1 VTDYLFA
8 PPEQPAVPVVGES
21 RAYPVSRIFCVGRNY
36 ADHAKEMGFDVDREE
51 PFYFLKPASA
61 LVQTGACVPYPPG
74 TKNYHYEM
82 ELVFAIGKPAFKVEA
97 QGAEDYVFAY
107 ACGLDMT
114 RRDLQIA
121 AREKGRPWDI
131 GKGFEQSAVIAPM
144 TKAASLG
151 ELNGRKIALS
161 VNGTKKQSATLDDLV
176 WKVRE
181 LIAHL
186 SQYYH
191 LTPGDIV
198 YTGTPAGVGPVVA
211 GDQIEGTID
220 GLAPVQLTIAKA
232 EWQSDMAFKS

>member
-1 VTDYLFA
+1 
-8 PPEQPAVPVVGES
+8 
-21 RAYPVSRIFCVGRNY
+21 
-36 ADHAKEMGFDVDREE
+36 
-51 PFYFLKPASA
+51 
-61 LVQTGACVPYPPG
+61 
-74 TKNYHYEM
+74 M